1 MNKDII
7 SGKYDK
13 ELYEDS
19 QLECVYKKNFGL
31 YDAMLKRLNPIT
43 PFQAFFNLVQK
54 HHLSCKHSVSAMYFI
69 TFL

>member
-13 ELYEDS
+13 ELYEDF

-43 PFQAFFNLVQK
+43 PF
-54 HHLSCKHSVSAMYFI
+54 
-69 TFL
+69 